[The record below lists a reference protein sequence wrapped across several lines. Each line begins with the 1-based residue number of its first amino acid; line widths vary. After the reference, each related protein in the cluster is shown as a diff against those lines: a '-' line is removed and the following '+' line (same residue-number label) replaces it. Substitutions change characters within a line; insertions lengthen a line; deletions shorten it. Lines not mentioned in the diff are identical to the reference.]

1 MNGEH
6 WILVGC
12 WLVFGLVHSFMAAG
26 RFKKLCQGFMGRY
39 FAYYRLLYSILA
51 LLSLTG
57 VLVWQFSFRS
67 VPVGTFPVI
76 KWLAGILAGIPGILL
91 MGISIRK
98 HFFNLSGVSVLT
110 RRRESDVLA
119 TDGLHRYVRHP
130 LYLGTLLFIWAL
142 FLFFPL
148 MSNLLSCIM
157 ITMYTLIGIRLEE
170 KKLLE
175 KFGAAYASYRKRTPM
190 LIPRL
195 TQLPQKTPIFPLR

>member
-6 WILVGC
+6 WILAGC
-12 WLVFGLVHSFMAAG
+12 WLAFGLVHSLMAAC
-26 RFKKLCQGFMGRY
+26 RFKKLCQGVMGRY

-51 LLSLTG
+51 LLSLAG

-67 VPVGTFPVI
+67 TPVGSFPVI

-91 MGISIRK
+91 MGVSIRK
-98 HFFNLSGVSVLT
+98 YFFNLSGVSVLT
-110 RRRESDVLA
+110 RQRESDVLA
-119 TDGLHRYVRHP
+119 TGGLHGYVRHP
-130 LYLGTLLFIWAL
+130 LYLGTLLFIWTL
-142 FLFFPL
+142 FFFFPL
-148 MSNLLSCIM
+148 ISNLLSCIM

-175 KFGAAYASYRKRTPM
+175 KFGEAYASYRKRTPM

-195 TQLPQKTPIFPLR
+195 ARQPQETSIFPLR